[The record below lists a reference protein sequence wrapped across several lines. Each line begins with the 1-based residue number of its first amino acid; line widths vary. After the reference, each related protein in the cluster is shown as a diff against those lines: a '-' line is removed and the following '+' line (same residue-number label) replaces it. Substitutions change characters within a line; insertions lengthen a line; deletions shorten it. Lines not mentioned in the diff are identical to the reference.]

1 MRLYNT
7 FVSCCILARFFIK
20 NVDSVRL
27 EEQNFTAKFSYRIIA
42 RARVH
47 YLPRNF
53 EVVKLTQVYTL
64 YGPARRG
71 ACELSDA
78 ILRRGRL
85 LVNRAATAFYFQ
97 RNGTYDEQ
105 VCVRVV
111 KWCTT

>member
-1 MRLYNT
+1 M
-7 FVSCCILARFFIK
+7 K
-20 NVDSVRL
+20 NVGPVRL

-85 LVNRAATAFYFQ
+85 LVNSAATAFYFQ
-97 RNGTYDEQ
+97 RNGIYDEQ
-105 VCVRVV
+105 VRERVV
-111 KWCTT
+111 KWRTT

>member
-1 MRLYNT
+1 M
-7 FVSCCILARFFIK
+7 K
-20 NVDSVRL
+20 NVDLVRL
-27 EEQNFTAKFSYRIIA
+27 EERNFTVKFSYRIIA

-47 YLPRNF
+47 YLPQNF

-85 LVNRAATAFYFQ
+85 LVNSAVTAFYFQ
-97 RNGTYDEQ
+97 RNGIYDEQ
-105 VCVRVV
+105 ARERVV
-111 KWCTT
+111 KWCAT